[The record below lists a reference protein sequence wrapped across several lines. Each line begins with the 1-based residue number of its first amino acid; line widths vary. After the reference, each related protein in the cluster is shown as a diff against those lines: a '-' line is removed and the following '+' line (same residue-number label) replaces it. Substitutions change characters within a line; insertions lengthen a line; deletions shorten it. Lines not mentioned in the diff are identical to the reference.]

1 MTTTT
6 TSCATRKS
14 GGTPHV
20 VAALIA
26 GIIATGGV
34 GPWLIQEGYPA
45 DAVGGAFLI
54 GMLATLVVGS
64 TLMAPED
71 KALKRHRRC
80 TVSSH
85 MPTSTATAKSCC
97 YPVSD
102 PPSIDPTGHAPTTR
116 GPCARTRASRDFT
129 TACG

>member
-34 GPWLIQEGYPA
+34 APWLIQEGYPA

-71 KALKRHRRC
+71 KALKRVETPTLHR
-80 TVSSH
+80 VL
-85 MPTSTATAKSCC
+85 A
-97 YPVSD
+97 
-102 PPSIDPTGHAPTTR
+102 HADEHGYSEVVLLPR
-116 GPCARTRASRDFT
+116 ERPAFYRPDGTRADDTWTLRT
-129 TACG
+129 HKG